1 MSDDGLLPAA
11 LTAMATADAMPCVAT
26 IPFMWRL
33 HLAFHGVRLSRLPQD
48 DLATACGDM
57 HVSYWAT
64 TADGLLAGVES
75 APVEVRVNT
84 RAASFVLRTLG
95 SDKVVRSALQNA
107 ASIASRL
114 WYRRIRTCRYAS
126 KARHYQTASAE
137 SASRQGFSPSSRMSK
152 VSRAQSSVV
161 EAQNR
166 RAARH
171 GSSDAARRV
180 HGR

>member
-57 HVSYWAT
+57 HVTYWAT
-64 TADGLLAGVES
+64 MADGLLAGVES
-75 APVEVRVNT
+75 APVEVRVNM

-95 SDKVVRSALQNA
+95 LE
-107 ASIASRL
+107 
-114 WYRRIRTCRYAS
+114 
-126 KARHYQTASAE
+126 SAE
-137 SASRQGFSPSSRMSK
+137 IRADRTGALSAVHVAQQTSP
-152 VSRAQSSVV
+152 RATPSCADRGKLQP
-161 EAQNR
+161 AT
-166 RAARH
+166 RH
-171 GSSDAARRV
+171 LV
-180 HGR
+180 CP